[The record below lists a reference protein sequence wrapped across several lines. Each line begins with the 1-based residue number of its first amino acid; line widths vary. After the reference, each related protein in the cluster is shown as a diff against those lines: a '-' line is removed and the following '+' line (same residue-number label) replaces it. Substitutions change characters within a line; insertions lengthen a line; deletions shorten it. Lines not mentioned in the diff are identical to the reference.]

1 MRSKLFLLLIA
12 ALCLGL
18 VAFAAGAC
26 GSSTAT
32 TTTAAPNTTV
42 TTAAPASTDTTAAPA
57 STDTTAASTETT
69 VAAAD
74 VVPKPDKPIK
84 VALFTYNPSPLPAVV
99 FNAMKA
105 EAAKIGNIECVIFQG
120 TGDGKQQE
128 TAMRDAI
135 QTGEYSGF
143 VLEANDGLRL
153 QPVVVAAKAKG
164 IVTVM
169 LDATLDD
176 PRKSIK
182 LENRPG
188 VSSTIGYPFEEGSQL
203 FTDAAISALKAKN
216 GSATGTIAIM
226 PGMTNFPADAIRI
239 DLIKQYVAVVS
250 KDIKVI
256 VMPQG
261 DYNTSSAQRA
271 ALDFLQSQKK
281 VDVIVTFADQMA
293 QGIQVALEQQNL
305 VPGKD
310 VYIVAQGATV
320 EALALIKAGKW
331 WASERNYPI
340 TEGTMG
346 IDTICK
352 VLAGQTVPE
361 VISNFDT
368 PPAMI
373 DAATIAQYPDF
384 VPEWSTSTK

>member
-1 MRSKLFLLLIA
+1 MRSKLFLFLIA

-18 VAFAAGAC
+18 VAFAVGAC

-32 TTTAAPNTTV
+32 TTTAAPAATDTTS
-42 TTAAPASTDTTAAPA
+42 APASTDTTAAPA

-69 VAAAD
+69 TAAA

-84 VALFTYNPSPLPAVV
+84 IALFTYNPSPLPAVV

-105 EAAKIGNIECVIFQG
+105 EAAKIGNIECVLFQG

-128 TAMRDAI
+128 TAMSDAI

-188 VSSTIGYPFEEGSQL
+188 VASTIGYPFEQGAQL

-226 PGMTNFPADAIRI
+226 PGMTNFPADAIRL
-239 DLIKQYVAVVS
+239 DLIKQYVAAVS
-250 KDIKVI
+250 KDITVI

-261 DYNTSSAQRA
+261 DYNTSTAQRS

-310 VYIVAQGATV
+310 VYIVAQGGTV
-320 EALALIKAGKW
+320 EAVDLIKSGKW
-331 WASERNYPI
+331 WASERNYPKA
-340 TEGTMG
+340 EGTMG
-346 IDTICK
+346 VDTICK

-373 DAATIAQYPDF
+373 DAASLAQYPDF